1 MPITDDPNDPRLTH
15 YTSPEKPGPQADVY
29 LVLSE
34 EERAKGFIRPVRKT
48 YVHDKCGVATTMGL
62 PLAETYARNPNFYGA
77 TYCCGCR
84 AHFPVTEFKWE
95 DGTTK
100 IAALIMVK
108 FGLDE
113 VKITPD
119 DIAKLVAGNVNIVLD
134 ARGERETGCLTLRIV
149 DDKTAAKL
157 VEDEKV
163 EGN

>member
-1 MPITDDPNDPRLTH
+1 MELNPTN
-15 YTSPEKPGPQADVY
+15 
-29 LVLSE
+29 
-34 EERAKGFIRPVRKT
+34 PVT
-48 YVHDKCGVATTMGL
+48 L
-62 PLAETYARNPNFYGA
+62 
-77 TYCCGCR
+77 R
-84 AHFPVTEFKWE
+84 AHGEWH
-95 DGTTK
+95 K